1 MIRLKELQKKSE
13 YTIEENAKRLNMPK
27 STYNNYLIESR
38 QPDIQTLIKLAN
50 YFNVSLDYLCGREWE
65 NKAYIEVWKLSDEQ
79 KANLYLIQQLNH
91 SNNLRASGYLMG
103 LLHEQNAGV

>member
-65 NKAYIEVWKLSDEQ
+65 SPAYIEVWKLSDEQ

-91 SNNLRASGYLMG
+91 NNNLRANGYLLG
-103 LLHEQNAGV
+103 LYQEQQSGF